1 MNTSTLTSRGTLA
14 RTARLTLIAVALV
27 GTGACATK
35 SDIRTLRQDMVAMQ
49 QHQDQSLADL
59 ARQNRLLLDTMRNAM
74 DLQRDAAGQTSHR
87 FQQLET
93 SLARMEEIVGQTIQ
107 YINQLN
113 DQLARSVAA
122 QPGGLPS
129 AGAPPSGGDP
139 SAGGGSAEE
148 YYALG
153 VQKLGE
159 GAYATARAAFQQ
171 VLREYANDPRA
182 ADAQYQI
189 AESYY
194 AEEEYGEA
202 LSALELVPR
211 QWPSSARAAGALY
224 RAGVIAEEM
233 GERSRAREYYQEVRQ
248 RYPDSDEAR
257 QAQAR
262 LREIS

>member
-1 MNTSTLTSRGTLA
+1 MKARILA
-14 RTARLTLIAVALV
+14 LPLLALAL
-27 GTGACATK
+27 GACATK
-35 SDIRTLRQDMVAMQ
+35 SDVQTLRRDMGALQQRQDQAMQ
-49 QHQDQSLADL
+49 QLQ
-59 ARQNRLLLDTMRNAM
+59 RQNQEMLDTLRNAM
-74 DLQRDAAGQTSHR
+74 NLQRDAAGMTSHR

-107 YINQLN
+107 YITQLN
-113 DQLARSVAA
+113 AQLAQFASSGGTGMTR
-122 QPGGLPS
+122 PGGAPS
-129 AGAPPSGGDP
+129 TGGAQQG
-139 SAGGGSAEE
+139 AASAEE
-148 YYALG
+148 FYALG

-171 VLREYANDPRA
+171 VIREYPNDPRA
-182 ADAQYQI
+182 ADAQYQL

-194 AEEEYGEA
+194 AEQEYGEA

-233 GERSRAREYYQEVRQ
+233 GNRGRAREYYQEVVQ

-257 QAQAR
+257 QAAAR
-262 LREIS
+262 LRAIS

>member
-1 MNTSTLTSRGTLA
+1 MNTRKLA
-14 RTARLTLIAVALV
+14 LIAVVALS
-27 GTGACATK
+27 TGACATK

-49 QHQDQSLADL
+49 RHQDESLADL
-59 ARQNRLLLDTMRNAM
+59 ARQNRLLLDSLRNAM
-74 DLQRDAAGQTSHR
+74 NLQRDAAGQTSHR

-113 DQLARSVAA
+113 DQLARNVAA
-122 QPGGLPS
+122 QPPGGVPS
-129 AGAPPSGGDP
+129 SSATPDGAPTS
-139 SAGGGSAEE
+139 GGSAEQ

-153 VQKLGE
+153 VQKLSE

-171 VLREYANDPRA
+171 VLREYGNDPRA

-194 AEEEYGEA
+194 AEEQYSEA
-202 LSALELVPR
+202 LSALELVPQ

-233 GERSRAREYYQEVRQ
+233 GERSRARDYYREVRQ

>member
-1 MNTSTLTSRGTLA
+1 MNARTLA
-14 RTARLTLIAVALV
+14 LIAVAGLASA
-27 GTGACATK
+27 GCATK
-35 SDIRTLRQDMVAMQ
+35 SDVRSLRQDMAAMQ
-49 QHQDQSLADL
+49 QNQDQALEEL
-59 ARQNRLLLDTMRNAM
+59 ARQNRLLLDSLRNAM
-74 DLQRDAAGQTSHR
+74 NLQRDAAGQTSHR

-107 YINQLN
+107 YMNQLN
-113 DQLARSVAA
+113 DRLAQTLAA
-122 QPGGLPS
+122 QSPAAS
-129 AGAPPSGGDP
+129 AVTPTADGPP
-139 SAGGGSAEE
+139 GSATADE
-148 YYALG
+148 YYSLG
-153 VQKLGE
+153 VQKLSE

-171 VLREYANDPRA
+171 VLREFPNDPRA
-182 ADAQYQI
+182 ADAQYQM

-233 GERSRAREYYQEVRQ
+233 GERSRAREYYEEVLR

-257 QAQAR
+257 QAGDR
-262 LREIS
+262 LRAIS

>member
-1 MNTSTLTSRGTLA
+1 MKPGILA
-14 RTARLTLIAVALV
+14 VPLLVLAVS
-27 GTGACATK
+27 GCATK
-35 SDIRTLRQDMVAMQ
+35 SDIRTLRQDMSNMQ
-49 QHQDQSLADL
+49 QHQDEGLADL
-59 ARQNRLLLDTMRNAM
+59 ARQNRLLLDSLRNAM
-74 DLQRDAAGQTSHR
+74 NLQRDAAGQTSHR
-87 FQQLET
+87 FAQLET

-107 YINQLN
+107 YMNQLN
-113 DQLARSVAA
+113 DRLAQTLAA
-122 QPGGLPS
+122 QQ
-129 AGAPPSGGDP
+129 SGGARP
-139 SAGGGSAEE
+139 AASVPGAAPGNATAEE
-148 YYALG
+148 YYGLG
-153 VQKLGE
+153 VQKMSE

-171 VLREYANDPRA
+171 VLEEFPNDPRA

-194 AEEEYGEA
+194 QEEEYGSA

-233 GERSRAREYYQEVRQ
+233 GEQSRAREYYEEVRQ

>member
-1 MNTSTLTSRGTLA
+1 MKARILA
-14 RTARLTLIAVALV
+14 LPLLALAL
-27 GTGACATK
+27 GACATK
-35 SDIRTLRQDMVAMQ
+35 SDVQTLRRDMGALQQRQDQAMQ
-49 QHQDQSLADL
+49 QLQ
-59 ARQNRLLLDTMRNAM
+59 RQNQEMLDTLRNAM
-74 DLQRDAAGQTSHR
+74 NLQRDAAGMTSHR

-107 YINQLN
+107 YITQLN
-113 DQLARSVAA
+113 AQLAQFASSGGTGMTR
-122 QPGGLPS
+122 PGG
-129 AGAPPSGGDP
+129 AP
-139 SAGGGSAEE
+139 SAGGAQQGAASAEE
-148 YYALG
+148 FYALG

-171 VLREYANDPRA
+171 VIREYPNDPRA
-182 ADAQYQI
+182 ADAQYQL

-194 AEEEYGEA
+194 AEQEYGEA

-233 GERSRAREYYQEVRQ
+233 GNRGRAREYYQEVVQ

-257 QAQAR
+257 QAAAR
-262 LREIS
+262 LRAIS